1 MNRILWRG
9 GILAV
14 LAVGCLCA
22 FGCTTKEKVII
33 STGTINST
41 VVLQEDDKYQELSR
55 QYFAERIKASQ
66 EVQRIVKENSNV
78 DGVVSDKSVYDKLM
92 KIQNDV
98 ESKWQKRT
106 AEYVDTKM
114 KSMEKAAAQ
123 VALDKGLD
131 IVLIDSNDVP
141 TVEFG
146 GHDITANV
154 LAAMPG
160 FAGSVD
166 SEGKGEPSKDTKPA
180 EDSSKV
186 SK

>member
-1 MNRILWRG
+1 MNRILWCG
-9 GILAV
+9 AFMAV
-14 LAVGCLCA
+14 LTVGNLCMT
-22 FGCTTKEKVII
+22 GCTPKEKAVIR
-33 STGTINST
+33 TGTINST

-66 EVQRIVKENSNV
+66 EVQRIVKENSNA

-106 AEYVDTKM
+106 TEYIDAKM
-114 KSMEKAAAQ
+114 KSMEKAAVE

-141 TVEFG
+141 TVEYG
-146 GHDITANV
+146 GHDVTANV

-160 FAGSVD
+160 FAGTAA
-166 SEGKGEPSKDTKPA
+166 SEGEQAKTANEPEAKAKTSGK
-180 EDSSKV
+180 
-186 SK
+186 